1 MTRITAKEKLI
12 EAALALMAEKDYM
25 VTSVDEICEMAG
37 VSKGSF
43 YHFFNSKEELGLA
56 ALSAYFQAAMAEVGE
71 AEFMKLDD
79 PFARA
84 FGYLEFMEGK
94 AEQLQRSGC
103 LFGNFAVGAA
113 RTNPRLQQR
122 VSEVF
127 SGFAKSVATIF
138 APFAS
143 EDSADGLPTATELA
157 ELYLSIMEGTIVM
170 GRAHR
175 DPERIRRGQRWF
187 RQYLE
192 SLVVA

>member
-1 MTRITAKEKLI
+1 MTRITAKEKLL
-12 EAALALMAEKDYM
+12 EAALALMGEKDYM
-25 VTSVDEICEMAG
+25 VTSVDEICESAG

-56 ALSAYFQAAMAEVGE
+56 ALSAYFHAALAEVGE
-71 AEFMKLDD
+71 AEFMKLAD
-79 PFARA
+79 PVERA
-84 FGYLEFMEGK
+84 FGYLDFMEGK
-94 AEQLQRSGC
+94 AEQLQRTGC

-122 VSEVF
+122 VSEIF
-127 SGFAKSVATIF
+127 SRFARSVATIF

-175 DPERIRRGQRWF
+175 DPERIGKGQRWF